1 MGGFAAIAPMG
12 TIDLDLADRQPHV
25 HNHQAPYLGCPARLH
40 HPSARTTGFWLG
52 LGLFSRFG
60 LGNEFADN
68 WTGRYNLTNI
78 NFQTFSLVPTV
89 ALKVNDVLSLSA
101 GVEIMHASFAMGQ
114 QIPSM
119 QYIGYIPSRGED
131 SKMTLN
137 GTGWGVGAQVGAH
150 LRMTDELSLGFSHKS
165 PVTLNIAGSADFSR
179 HHSNML
185 ADQGQVPHTI
195 DTDVHS
201 TVHLPDSFAVGLAY
215 RPLENLSFEVGT
227 VFTRWSTYDSMN
239 IYFDSDFQSINHKKW
254 RDGWNFNASVEYE
267 PLDWLALRAGIWY
280 DDAGHQRG
288 ARGLHGPQPRP
299 HGRQCGRGLPGG
311 ATGRSTSPGLCP
323 SSGAQPGAVR
333 SRCLRRPTVRGEC
346 RRGEQPEHGGQY
358 LSRRPSATRS
368 KVRDG
373 PSGMPAM
380 TLPEGR
386 AGPEGRH
393 ARQPLWLHETGL
405 LHVKD
410 KTAGSGMTWPARGGH
425 RNGTQ
430 CDKKEREA
438 EPPFFCP
445 VMGWGIRFPQVPGLS
460 VNRPGGTH
468 LPLGPAGGQMMGKRA
483 VAR

>member
-1 MGGFAAIAPMG
+1 MSKSTKPAAKPAAKKSVKKAGTPLRERLGALLTSAPEVRLSIRVKMVIYMSIIFLTMLVILNIFVARNVTAGNEKYINDDLVTQKNNGLIYVKQMLVLNGRDNDEEGFAAIAPMG
-12 TIDLDLADRQPHV
+12 TIDLDLADGSHTSTTTKPHIWAAP
-25 HNHQAPYLGCPARLH
+25 HAYITHQLNDR
-40 HPSARTTGFWLG
+40 FWLG

-150 LRMTDELSLGFSHKS
+150 LRMTDELSLGFSYKS

-280 DDAGHQRG
+280 ETPVTNEAHADFMV
-288 ARGLHGPQPRP
+288 PS
-299 HGRQCGRGLPGG
+299 HGRTGVSVG
-311 ATGRSTSPGLCP
+311 AGFQWGNWTLDLAYAHLWVHSLDYSETDASGIRSSVGNVSTGN
-323 SSGAQPGAVR
+323 
-333 SRCLRRPTVRGEC
+333 SRNTVANI
-346 RRGEQPEHGGQY
+346 Y
-358 LSRRPSATRS
+358 SATI
-368 KVRDG
+368 G
-373 PSGMPAM
+373 Y
-380 TLPEGR
+380 T
-386 AGPEGRH
+386 
-393 ARQPLWLHETGL
+393 
-405 LHVKD
+405 
-410 KTAGSGMTWPARGGH
+410 
-425 RNGTQ
+425 
-430 CDKKEREA
+430 
-438 EPPFFCP
+438 F
-445 VMGWGIRFPQVPGLS
+445 
-460 VNRPGGTH
+460 
-468 LPLGPAGGQMMGKRA
+468 
-483 VAR
+483 

>member
-1 MGGFAAIAPMG
+1 MKKLYVVLAVCLLWACQVTTAGAEGFALTEWSSRGLSLAGGMVGRADDPSAIAYNAAGITQLPGTHVMGGFAAIAPMG
-12 TIDLDLADRQPHV
+12 TIDLDLADGSHTSTTTKPHIWAAP
-25 HNHQAPYLGCPARLH
+25 HAYITHQLNDR
-40 HPSARTTGFWLG
+40 FWLG

-137 GTGWGVGAQVGAH
+137 GTGWGVGAQLGAH
-150 LRMTDELSLGFSHKS
+150 LRMTDELSLGFSYKS
-165 PVTLNIAGSADFSR
+165 PVTLNIVGSADFSR

-201 TVHLPDSFAVGLAY
+201 TVHLPDSFALGLAY

-280 DDAGHQRG
+280 ETPVTNEAHADFMVPSQA
-288 ARGLHGPQPRP
+288 ARASVWARASS
-299 HGRQCGRGLPGG
+299 G
-311 ATGRSTSPGLCP
+311 ATGRSIWLMPIFGCT
-323 SSGAQPGAVR
+323 AWTI
-333 SRCLRRPTVRGEC
+333 RRPMPPASVRPWGMSA
-346 RRGEQPEHGGQY
+346 RGTAGTRWPI
-358 LSRRPSATRS
+358 SIPPPSATRS

-373 PSGMPAM
+373 SSGMPAM

-393 ARQPLWLHETGL
+393 TRQPL
-405 LHVKD
+405 
-410 KTAGSGMTWPARGGH
+410 
-425 RNGTQ
+425 
-430 CDKKEREA
+430 
-438 EPPFFCP
+438 
-445 VMGWGIRFPQVPGLS
+445 
-460 VNRPGGTH
+460 
-468 LPLGPAGGQMMGKRA
+468 
-483 VAR
+483 

>member
-1 MGGFAAIAPMG
+1 MKKLYVVLAVCLLWACQVTTAGAEGFALTEWSSRGLSLAGGMVGRADDPSAIAYNAAGITQLPGTHVMGGFAAIAPMG
-12 TIDLDLADRQPHV
+12 TIDLDLADGSHTSTTTKPHIWAAP
-25 HNHQAPYLGCPARLH
+25 HAYITHQLNDR
-40 HPSARTTGFWLG
+40 FWLG

-137 GTGWGVGAQVGAH
+137 GTGWGVGAQLGAH
-150 LRMTDELSLGFSHKS
+150 LRMTDELSLGFSYKS

-201 TVHLPDSFAVGLAY
+201 TVHLPDSFALGLAY

-267 PLDWLALRAGIWY
+267 PPGLAGPACGHLVR
-280 DDAGHQRG
+280 DAGHQRG

-299 HGRQCGRGLPGG
+299 HGRQCGRGLPVGQLD
-311 ATGRSTSPGLCP
+311 ARSGLCP
-323 SSGAQPGAVR
+323 SLGAQPGLFGD
-333 SRCLRRPTVRGEC
+333 RCLRHPFVRGEC
-346 RRGEQPEHGGQY
+346 QHGEQPEHGGQY
-358 LSRRPSATRS
+358 LFRYHR
-368 KVRDG
+368 
-373 PSGMPAM
+373 
-380 TLPEGR
+380 
-386 AGPEGRH
+386 
-393 ARQPLWLHETGL
+393 
-405 LHVKD
+405 LHVLRYG
-410 KTAGSGMTWPARGGH
+410 TALRGC
-425 RNGTQ
+425 R
-430 CDKKEREA
+430 
-438 EPPFFCP
+438 
-445 VMGWGIRFPQVPGLS
+445 L
-460 VNRPGGTH
+460 
-468 LPLGPAGGQMMGKRA
+468 
-483 VAR
+483 

>member
-1 MGGFAAIAPMG
+1 MKKLYVVLAVCLLWACQVTTAGAEGFALTEWSSRGLSLAGGMVGRADDPSAIAYNAAGITQLPGTHVMGGFAAIAPMG
-12 TIDLDLADRQPHV
+12 TIDLDLADGSHTSTTTKPHIWAAP
-25 HNHQAPYLGCPARLH
+25 HAYITHQLNDR
-40 HPSARTTGFWLG
+40 FWLG

-131 SKMTLN
+131 SKMMLN
-137 GTGWGVGAQVGAH
+137 GTGWGVGAQLGAH
-150 LRMTDELSLGFSHKS
+150 LRMTDELSLGFSYKS

-254 RDGWNFNASVEYE
+254 VTAGISTPAWNMSPWTGWPCVRASGTRRRSPTRRTRTSWSPATAARASV
-267 PLDWLALRAGIWY
+267 WARASS
-280 DDAGHQRG
+280 
-288 ARGLHGPQPRP
+288 
-299 HGRQCGRGLPGG
+299 G
-311 ATGRSTSPGLCP
+311 ATGRSIWLMPIFGCT
-323 SSGAQPGAVR
+323 AWTI
-333 SRCLRRPTVRGEC
+333 RRPMPPASVRPWGMSA
-346 RRGEQPEHGGQY
+346 RGTAGTRWPISIP
-358 LSRRPSATRS
+358 LPSATRS

-393 ARQPLWLHETGL
+393 ARQPL
-405 LHVKD
+405 
-410 KTAGSGMTWPARGGH
+410 
-425 RNGTQ
+425 
-430 CDKKEREA
+430 
-438 EPPFFCP
+438 
-445 VMGWGIRFPQVPGLS
+445 
-460 VNRPGGTH
+460 
-468 LPLGPAGGQMMGKRA
+468 
-483 VAR
+483 